1 MTRTY
6 AMMKLLEHG
15 GLTRQE
21 LIDITGWTWRQVH
34 SGLAHLSTNE
44 KIVKDKKMW
53 LLNVTEEV
61 LPRGQA

>member
-1 MTRTY
+1 
-6 AMMKLLEHG
+6 MMKLLEHG

-34 SGLAHLSTNE
+34 SVLAHLSTNE

-53 LLNVTEEV
+53 VLNVTEEV

>member
-1 MTRTY
+1 MTRSY
-6 AMMKLLEHG
+6 AMLKLLEHG

-34 SGLAHLSTNE
+34 SVLAHLSTNE

-53 LLNVTEEV
+53 VLNVTEEIS
-61 LPRGQA
+61 

>member
-15 GLTRQE
+15 GLTRKE
-21 LIDITGWTWRQVH
+21 LIDITGWTCRQVH
-34 SGLAHLSTNE
+34 SVLAHLAFNE

-53 LLNVTEEV
+53 VLNAAEEV
-61 LPRGQA
+61 SQIK

>member
-21 LIDITGWTWRQVH
+21 LLEITGWTSRQVH
-34 SGLAHLSTNE
+34 STLAHLSENE
-44 KIVKDKKMW
+44 KIRKDKKMW
-53 LLNVTEEV
+53 VLNATEEIS
-61 LPRGQA
+61 

>member
-21 LIDITGWTWRQVH
+21 MLEITGWTWRQVH
-34 SGLAHLSTNE
+34 STLAHLSTNE

-53 LLNVTEEV
+53 VLNAAKEIS
-61 LPRGQA
+61 

>member
-1 MTRTY
+1 ML
-6 AMMKLLEHG
+6 KLLEHG

-34 SGLAHLSTNE
+34 SVLAHLAFNE

-53 LLNVTEEV
+53 VLNAAEEV
-61 LPRGQA
+61 S

>member
-6 AMMKLLEHG
+6 AMLKLLEHG

-21 LIDITGWTWRQVH
+21 LIDITGWTCRQVH
-34 SGLAHLSTNE
+34 SVLAHLSTNE

-53 LLNVTEEV
+53 VLNVTKEIS
-61 LPRGQA
+61 

>member
-6 AMMKLLEHG
+6 AMLKLLEHG
-15 GLTRQE
+15 GLTRKE

-34 SGLAHLSTNE
+34 SVLAHLSTNE

-53 LLNVTEEV
+53 VLNAAEEIS
-61 LPRGQA
+61 

>member
-53 LLNVTEEV
+53 VLNVTEEV
-61 LPRGQA
+61 FPRGQA

>member
-1 MTRTY
+1 
-6 AMMKLLEHG
+6 MMKLLEHG

-53 LLNVTEEV
+53 VLNVTEEV
-61 LPRGQA
+61 FPRGQA

>member
-1 MTRTY
+1 ML
-6 AMMKLLEHG
+6 KLLEHG

-34 SGLAHLSTNE
+34 SVLAHLSTNE

-53 LLNVTEEV
+53 VLNAAKEIS
-61 LPRGQA
+61 